1 MSDSGNKDF
10 SSRDFVKKMAD
21 SAKGLAETI
30 ADRAEDAFEVLS
42 DKAEDAF
49 EVAKERGSEL
59 RHRAQ
64 ASLRETP
71 ALDRAKAM
79 YAMVGEGKMM
89 EAFELYYHDDVV
101 MQENGHEPRHGK
113 DASREFEKQWVES
126 IKEMHGGGVT
136 AIASNE
142 PDQVTMVE
150 AWADITFA
158 DGTRRKI
165 EEVAVQ
171 HWDGGLIVRERF
183 YYNEA

>member
-30 ADRAEDAFEVLS
+30 ADRAEDALEVLS

-49 EVAKERGSEL
+49 EVAKERGTEL

-71 ALDRAKAM
+71 VLDRAKAM
-79 YAMVGEGKMM
+79 YALVGDGKMM

-101 MQENGHEPRHGK
+101 MQENGHEPRRGK
-113 DASREFEKQWVES
+113 DASREYEQKWLAS

-136 AIASNE
+136 AITSNE
-142 PDQVTMVE
+142 ADQITMVE

-158 DGTRRKI
+158 DGTRRKL

-171 HWDGGLIVRERF
+171 HWEGDRIIRERF
-183 YYNEA
+183 YYSEA